1 MDYRVERT
9 QDFAPTGAGDHPS
22 WATAPWMALTS
33 LNGPAPTTR
42 AKMLYSATGVY
53 ALFDCD
59 DTKLR
64 CAHDRDFADLYD
76 EDVVEIFIRPDES
89 QRSYFEY
96 EVSPLGFELP
106 LMIVNDGKRFHGWL
120 PWKYAGERKCRFA
133 TSVRGGPKKA
143 EATVTGWSAEMF
155 IPNKLL
161 LGLANVPPQSGTRW
175 RANLYRIDYD
185 DPKSTKH
192 WSWNPLPRA
201 DFHLIDHMG
210 TLIFA

>member
-9 QDFAPTGAGDHPS
+9 QDFAPNGAGDHPS
-22 WATAPWMALTS
+22 WAGAPWMALTPVS
-33 LNGPAPTTR
+33 GPGPQTR

-53 ALFDCD
+53 ALFDCED
-59 DTKLR
+59 KKLR

-106 LMIVNDGKRFHGWL
+106 IMVINDGQRFFGWL
-120 PWKYAGERKCRFA
+120 PWKYAGDRKCRVA
-133 TSVRGGPKKA
+133 TAVRGGPKQP
-143 EATVTGWSAEMF
+143 EATVAGWSAEMF
-155 IPNKLL
+155 IPYALL
-161 LGLANVPPQSGTRW
+161 LGLGNVPPKAGMRW

-185 DPKSTKH
+185 DPQRTIH
-192 WSWNPLPRA
+192 WTWNPLPKA
-201 DFHLIDHMG
+201 NFHLVDHMG
-210 TLIFA
+210 TLVFA